1 LINYLKQLKKNDKI
15 IFASHNEESV
25 EKIISLKQDF
35 QNIFCAQ
42 LIGISDHI
50 TLLSKSRNLQ
60 TFKYIAYGNVDIMIP
75 YLIRRAEETAIIQ
88 KLKPQNKLLNKEI
101 KKKNEASWV
110 IIWINFYVFPC

>member
-1 LINYLKQLKKNDKI
+1 
-15 IFASHNEESV
+15 
-25 EKIISLKQDF
+25 
-35 QNIFCAQ
+35 
-42 LIGISDHI
+42 
-50 TLLSKSRNLQ
+50 
-60 TFKYIAYGNVDIMIP
+60 MIP